1 MAESD
6 RPRSPFAG
14 VDFSAQHAVRALPC
28 DEIERLLAAHRL
40 YVETGRRQGRRAD
53 FGSADL
59 SGVHFAGLNLRR
71 VKMDRALLPGADLTP
86 APLEHANLIRAALVE
101 GPPDKTVLVPPAP
114 TRGN

>member
-14 VDFSAQHAVRALPC
+14 LDFSAQHAVRALPC

-71 VKMDRALLPGADLTP
+71 VKIGRASCRERVWGGGVGG
-86 APLEHANLIRAALVE
+86 IVE
-101 GPPDKTVLVPPAP
+101 ERQGRD
-114 TRGN
+114 